1 MCQGHRTPAQR
12 LRTENLGLRIRFN
25 LTGEV
30 RYSFRCANVRSRM
43 FNVHPS
49 ILHFHITS
57 MCPYNCRHCCSDAGL
72 QSNSEELD
80 VETIRKMLD
89 RAVHFGMQE
98 LELSG
103 GEPLI
108 LGRNPIL
115 EIIRYASSL
124 DLVTTLNTNMWFLDE
139 SYIQELD
146 DAGLDRVKSSLYG
159 TSCRTHDDFTGRE
172 GSFTKLTDALGFLRE
187 YEIEVWINYVV
198 TPGNIDEASAISSLL
213 EPYAVDTIQLSSI
226 IPSGRGRA
234 AQEYMFTDGELS
246 SIIEQLDAFFP
257 DSKRRHDVSFTI
269 SLYRFSGIYPF
280 GDRYCD
286 YLKDR
291 LVVDPSG
298 YVIPCCILPN
308 SLRSRGG
315 SIVHEDL
322 DCILSSQRLE
332 GNPIFYWIAKGH
344 RAMHERLEVEENSN
358 NLCSSCIKML
368 TTLRA
373 GPTCE

>member
-1 MCQGHRTPAQR
+1 MH
-12 LRTENLGLRIRFN
+12 NMN
-25 LTGEV
+25 
-30 RYSFRCANVRSRM
+30 
-43 FNVHPS
+43 PS

-57 MCPYNCRHCCSDAGL
+57 RCPYRCRHCFSDAGL
-72 QSNSEELD
+72 QGSSEELD
-80 VETIRKMLD
+80 VETIRRMLD

-108 LGRNPIL
+108 LGKNPIL

-124 DLVTTLNTNMWFLDE
+124 GLLTTLNTNMWFLDE
-139 SYIQELD
+139 SYIRDLD

-172 GSFTKLTDALGFLRE
+172 GSFEKVRAGLGYLRE
-187 YEIEVWINYVV
+187 NEIEAWVNYVV
-198 TPGNIDEASAISSLL
+198 TPKNMDDASGLSGLL

-226 IPSGRGRA
+226 IPSGRGRT
-234 AQEYMFTDGELS
+234 AQEYIFRDSELGS
-246 SIIEQLDAFFP
+246 VIEQLDALFP
-257 DSKRRHDVSFTI
+257 DSRRHDVSFTI
-269 SLYRFSGIYPF
+269 SLYGDPHIYPF

-298 YVIPCCILPN
+298 HVIPCCILPK
-308 SLRSRGG
+308 SLRSRAG

-322 DCILSSQRLE
+322 DYILSSQRLE
-332 GNPIFYWIAKGH
+332 GKPIFYWLAKGH
-344 RAMHERLEVEENSN
+344 RAMHERLDFEEESN
-358 NLCSSCIKML
+358 NLCSSCIEML
-368 TTLRA
+368 TTLSA
-373 GPTCE
+373 GRPV